1 MGEVIPFAAPFA
13 WWADQQ
19 LQRDREAFD
28 RAAHEQWDGRMR
40 WQKPLLM
47 TAPNV
52 ARPKRKFE
60 SGSTLIVRRRLSDG
74 PEAA

>member
-1 MGEVIPFAAPFA
+1 MADVIPFA

-28 RAAHEQWDGRMR
+28 RAAAEQWDGRMR
-40 WQKPLLM
+40 WQKPLRM
-47 TAPNV
+47 TAQNV
-52 ARPKRKFE
+52 PTPKRKFE
-60 SGSTLIVRRRLSDG
+60 NGSTLIVRARLSDG